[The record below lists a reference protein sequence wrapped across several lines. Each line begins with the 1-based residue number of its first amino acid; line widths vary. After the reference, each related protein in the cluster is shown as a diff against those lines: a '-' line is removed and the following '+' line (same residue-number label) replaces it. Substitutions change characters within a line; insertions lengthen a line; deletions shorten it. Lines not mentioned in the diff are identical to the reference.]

1 MFVAIAIHHVT
12 PEHTDDMLAFMRRVI
27 ERTAGSP
34 GLIDFEACRDVVSG
48 ALAGYSR
55 WDSQAAFEA
64 GLEAITSLR
73 DEREPKWTSK
83 PDELITL
90 EVL

>member
-27 ERTAGSP
+27 ERTTGAP
-34 GLIDFEACRDVVSG
+34 GLMEFEACRDVESG

-55 WDSQAAFEA
+55 WDSQADFEA

-73 DEREPKWTSK
+73 HERDPKWTSK
-83 PDELITL
+83 PDEVLTL
-90 EVL
+90 EVV